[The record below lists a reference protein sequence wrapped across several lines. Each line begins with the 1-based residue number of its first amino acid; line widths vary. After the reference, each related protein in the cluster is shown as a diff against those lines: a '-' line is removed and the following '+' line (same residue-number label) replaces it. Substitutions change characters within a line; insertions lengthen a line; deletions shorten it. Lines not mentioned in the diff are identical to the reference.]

1 MTSLVSRACGA
12 GFLMLA
18 QALSSS
24 AAFASAAD
32 VGRFDFAYVVSGD
45 APARPVQVF
54 DDGVDKT
61 YFQFHANMP
70 SPVVFTAQGE
80 EMLPMVEEGAYRVV
94 PGRARDFILA
104 LGAARARVTHATLS
118 SAPHQGA
125 AGTSGDAPSA
135 AATRAVRMPWDVP
148 VPPRESTRHD
158 ARNPAQGSYAT
169 PVRGDVIQWTEPEV
183 PTEQAIHFDEGSAQL
198 ATHLKPLLARLARRI
213 GMQARVEVIGRD
225 DASLIQDLGDTR
237 AQVLRASLIE
247 NGVPPADISVRRA
260 DETGGIPAREAM
272 VSSYRKVAVPSS
284 HIRWFS
290 PATSRHTLHLS
301 AAVAADRSGTQV
313 SESSRFVIRR
323 TDAHVE
329 AALRR
334 WARSCGYQL
343 RWDAPVAPVIGE
355 LALQA
360 RDFPDA
366 LSQLVQALRSLGYPL
381 RFVMQ
386 GRRTVRIVTTDT
398 AGRSVNP

>member
-1 MTSLVSRACGA
+1 MTLLVPRVCGL
-12 GFLMLA
+12 GLLVLA
-18 QALSSS
+18 QAL
-24 AAFASAAD
+24 AANAAVASTAD

-54 DDGVDKT
+54 DDGVGKT
-61 YFQFHANMP
+61 YFQFHANTP
-70 SPVVFTAQGE
+70 PPVVFTAQGK
-80 EMLPMVEEGAYRVV
+80 EMLPVVEEGAYRVV
-94 PGRARDFILA
+94 SGRAGDFILA
-104 LGAARARVTHATLS
+104 LGAARARVTHATLT
-118 SAPHQGA
+118 SAALQGTEA
-125 AGTSGDAPSA
+125 TSAGAPSA
-135 AATRAVRMPWDVP
+135 TAVRAARLPWDVP
-148 VPPRESTRHD
+148 VPAGASTRHD
-158 ARNPAQGSYAT
+158 DRNPAQSSYAA
-169 PVRGDVIQWTEPEV
+169 PVRGDVIRWIEPDV
-183 PTEQAIHFDEGSAQL
+183 QTEQAIHFDQGSARL
-198 ATHLKPLLARLARRI
+198 GTHLKPLLARLARRI
-213 GMQARVEVIGRD
+213 GMQARVEIIGRD

-237 AQVLRASLIE
+237 AKVLRASLIE
-247 NGVPPADISVRRA
+247 NGVPPGHISVRRA
-260 DETGGIPAREAM
+260 AETGGIPAREAM
-272 VSSYRKVAVPSS
+272 VSSYRKGALPSS

-290 PATSRHTLHLS
+290 PATNGPTLRLA
-301 AAVAADRSGTQV
+301 AAVAAASSPTPGA
-313 SESSRFVIRR
+313 ESSRFVIQR

-381 RFVMQ
+381 RFAMQ
-386 GRRTVRIVTTDT
+386 GRRTVRIVTTDS